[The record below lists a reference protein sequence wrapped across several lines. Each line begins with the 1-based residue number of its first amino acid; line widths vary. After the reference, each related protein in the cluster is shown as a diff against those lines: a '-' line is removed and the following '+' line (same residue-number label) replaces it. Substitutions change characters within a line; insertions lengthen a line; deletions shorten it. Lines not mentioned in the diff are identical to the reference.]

1 VIAADVPLTRAEAVY
16 RTLAALDKAGRIDPA
31 KAIET
36 LAAESLMWRGDRLE
50 TAMQTLLAD
59 LYFRHGDYRLG
70 FETVRSAAR
79 HAMKGAPV
87 DGLLDRAGKVFA
99 ELYLDGA
106 ADRLGEV
113 EALALYYDFRE
124 LTPPGPAGDEMI
136 RKLAQRLVKVDL
148 LAQAGDLLEYQ
159 VDNRLKGALRAQVA
173 ADLAVIRIANR
184 DPEAALRALN
194 RSRLSGLPPELD
206 RQRRILEARALI
218 DAGREELAIDLLSR
232 VEGRDADLL
241 RVDGYWRSGQYGPA
255 AELIEVAYSGGNETL
270 PLSQPARTNI
280 VKAAVGFVMAGDVI
294 GLSRLRVKFA
304 DRLARSAE
312 WPLFDFVTGEFAPT
326 STAFR
331 EAARQVSGL
340 DSLGAFLAA
349 YRERYARAGAITPEA
364 GAQGTV

>member
-1 VIAADVPLTRAEAVY
+1 ML
-16 RTLAALDKAGRIDPA
+16 
-31 KAIET
+31 
-36 LAAESLMWRGDRLE
+36 
-50 TAMQTLLAD
+50 TLLSD
-59 LYFRHGDYRLG
+59 LYFRNGDYRLG
-70 FETVRSAAR
+70 FETVRQAAR
-79 HAMKGAPV
+79 HAPRGASV
-87 DGLLDRAGKVFA
+87 DALLERAETVFA
-99 ELYLDGA
+99 DLYLDGA
-106 ADRLGEV
+106 ADGLGDI
-113 EALALYYDFRE
+113 EALAIYYDFRE
-124 LTPPGPAGDEMI
+124 LTPPGLAGDEMI
-136 RKLAQRLVKVDL
+136 RKLAERLVRVDL
-148 LAQAGDLLEYQ
+148 LPQAADLLEYQ
-159 VDNRLKGALRAQVA
+159 VQNRLRGAMQSRVA
-173 ADLAVIRIANR
+173 TDLAVIRIANR
-184 DPEAALRALN
+184 DPEAALRAIN
-194 RSRLSGLPPELD
+194 RTRLAGLPPDLE

-218 DAGREELAIDLLSR
+218 DAGREDLALDLLSR
-232 VEGRDADLL
+232 IEGRDADLL
-241 RVDGYWRSGQYGPA
+241 RVDGFWRAGNHGRA